1 MIEKLTIESFK
12 SLESVS
18 IDLGLVNVFIGSNG
32 SGKSNLLE
40 ALGVLS
46 AAADGK
52 VNDQTLLQRGVR
64 PGVPSLYKSAF
75 RPQPGQSRRLSP
87 HIFFGAQS
95 YGNARYEVSLNNPL
109 RDPKPAWSFKHELCQ
124 RGEEQIV
131 GRSPRTHPRPNP
143 EQGLAALKAVELQPD
158 DMALKL
164 LQELQGYVIYTPS
177 TSVLRGTTS
186 EGQPR
191 NPIGLSGGQLPDAL
205 RHVLMSRSDSPHA
218 FEVCENAL
226 ELIDWATDYGSA
238 LATTIPLSP
247 SAAASARVV
256 RFVDRYMSPK
266 RNVLSGYDA
275 SEGALYVL
283 FLAVL
288 AAHESSPPLCAIDNA
303 DHGLNPRLARELM
316 SKACYWFLNGPRV
329 RQILL
334 TTHNPLVLDGLPLQN
349 DRVRLFTV
357 SRTSS
362 GRTDVRRIVISEDL
376 RRKAAEGW
384 TLSRLWVMGHLG
396 GIANV

>member
-18 IDLGLVNVFIGSNG
+18 IDLGLVNVFIGPNG

-64 PGVPSLYKSAF
+64 PGVPVLYKSAF
-75 RPQPGQSRRLSP
+75 HPQPGQSKRLSP
-87 HIFFGAQS
+87 HIRLKAETRH
-95 YGNARYEVSLNNPL
+95 ARYEVSLNNPL
-109 RDPKPAWSFKHELCQ
+109 KDPRPAWSFKHELWQ
-124 RGEEQIV
+124 RGEEEPIV
-131 GRSPRTHPRPNP
+131 GRSPNTRPRPNA

-164 LQELQGYVIYTPS
+164 LQDLQGYVIYTPS
-177 TSVLRGTTS
+177 TAVLRGTAP

-191 NPIGLSGGQLPDAL
+191 NPIGLSGGQLAEAVRHITTKRSPGMHVKLIYEEAL
-205 RHVLMSRSDSPHA
+205 G
-218 FEVCENAL
+218 
-226 ELIDWATDYGSA
+226 LIDWARAYGSA
-238 LATTIPLSP
+238 LATEMPLSP
-247 SAAASARVV
+247 SAAASPRVV
-256 RFVDRYMSPK
+256 RFMDRYMRPG

-288 AAHESSPPLCAIDNA
+288 AAHESSPCLFAVENA

-316 SKACYWFLNGPRV
+316 SRVCDWFSLGTPV
-329 RQILL
+329 RQVLL
-334 TTHNPLVLDGLPLQN
+334 TTHNPLVLDGLPLQRN
-349 DRVRLFTV
+349 DVRLFTV

-362 GRTDVRRIVISEDL
+362 GRTDVRRIVISDEL
-376 RRKAAEGW
+376 RQKAKEGW